1 MVRSGFL
8 GWDFGLHLASL
19 VLIVVVSFSGCASGE
34 IDQALAAKVAQFAED
49 AKASLASRDY
59 DAVIELTNKCL
70 ESGLLQQ
77 QLLADV
83 VAMRVKAFLGKGEL
97 DQARNEISLF
107 ESVAVDPTSVHGL
120 KYLYWSKKGDI
131 SSAEREL
138 SQARSID
145 PSFSPAR

>member
-1 MVRSGFL
+1 MLRSGFR
-8 GWDFGLHLASL
+8 GWVSERCLSL
-19 VLIVVVSFSGCASGE
+19 VLLIAVSSITGCSSGE
-34 IDQALAAKVAQFAED
+34 IDQALAVKVAQYADD
-49 AKASLASRDY
+49 AKVSLASRDY

-97 DQARNEISLF
+97 DQARDEISLF

-120 KYLYWSKKGDI
+120 KYLYWTKKGDI

-138 SQARSID
+138 SQARIID
-145 PSFSPAR
+145 PSFSPPR

>member
-1 MVRSGFL
+1 QRCL
-8 GWDFGLHLASL
+8 SL
-19 VLIVVVSFSGCASGE
+19 VLLIAVSSIIGCSSGE
-34 IDQALAAKVAQFAED
+34 IDQALAGRVAQYADDAKV
-49 AKASLASRDY
+49 SLASRDY

-83 VAMRVKAFLGKGEL
+83 VALRVKAFLGKGEL
-97 DQARNEISLF
+97 DQARDEISLF
-107 ESVAVDPTSVHGL
+107 ESVAAEPISVHAL
-120 KYLYWSKKGDI
+120 KYLYWKKKGDI

-145 PSFSPAR
+145 PSFNP